1 MSIRKGGEEAGFGL
15 IELVIALA
23 ILNVVILA
31 LFATFNAGGLA
42 LQRSG
47 RISTAETLAGKQMEL
62 YRASLFS
69 TIGLENTLLAS
80 ANGDSTHTSDV
91 AWVSTYLGRL
101 TNAQID
107 SALRASG
114 ASDEEAVQFSA
125 ALRERI
131 DQLQVV
137 SRGDLSPRAGPSQ
150 D

>member
-1 MSIRKGGEEAGFGL
+1 MSIRRGGEEAGFGL

-47 RISTAETLAGKQMEL
+47 RISTAETLADKQMEL

-80 ANGDSTHTSDV
+80 ANGLTRTS
-91 AWVSTYLGRL
+91 R
-101 TNAQID
+101 
-107 SALRASG
+107 R
-114 ASDEEAVQFSA
+114 SA
-125 ALRERI
+125 AFCRYASA
-131 DQLQVV
+131 V
-137 SRGDLSPRAGPSQ
+137 G
-150 D
+150 